1 MTTRNKPPFR
11 GDHVGSLLRPQTLK
25 DARGRFLGVDTA
37 ETNLAPH
44 ENAALREVEDQCIRE
59 VIALQKR
66 VGLRSATDGE
76 LRRRGWW
83 LELIMNW
90 EGFAATRLSAA
101 SPFAWRNE
109 KGKQQDS
116 SFLWITDK
124 IRWRPSAI
132 VRAFQFL
139 AANTDAVPKVTLPAP
154 PVVYCF
160 AGGDKAILSS
170 HYGDIDEFWDDLTQ
184 AYREE
189 LAALVKAGARYIQLD
204 DVTIPFL
211 CDPSFA
217 SVFQSW
223 GSRTDQLLS
232 TYANR
237 INQAIAGLPEDVT
250 ITLHQCRG
258 NREGLWMAAGG
269 YDPVAEVLF
278 NEINAHGY
286 FLEYDTP
293 RAGSFEPLRFLPQ
306 NKVAALGIVS
316 TKTPL
321 LESVEQIERRIEE
334 ASRFAPLDSLALSNQ
349 CGFASSVQ
357 GNPLSESDQ
366 EAKLARIVEV
376 AAKVWPDA

>member
-1 MTTRNKPPFR
+1 M
-11 GDHVGSLLRPQTLK
+11 GSLLRPQKLK
-25 DARGRFLGVDTA
+25 DARERLLGVDTA
-37 ETNLAPH
+37 ETNLGPH

-76 LRRRGWW
+76 LRRRGWM

-90 EGFAATRLSAA
+90 EGINATRESAT
-101 SPFAWRNE
+101 SPFAWQNE

-116 SFLWITDK
+116 STLWITGK
-124 IRWRPSAI
+124 IRWRASPI
-132 VRAFQFL
+132 VRAFEFL
-139 AANTDAVPKVTLPAP
+139 AKNTDAVPKVTIPAP
-154 PVVYCF
+154 PVVYSF

-170 HYGDIDEFWDDLTQ
+170 HYNDIDEFWDDLIQ
-184 AYREE
+184 AYRQE
-189 LAALVKAGARYIQLD
+189 LAALVDAGARYIQLD
-204 DVTIPFL
+204 DVSIPFI

-217 SVFQSW
+217 DVFQSW
-223 GSRTDQLLS
+223 GSGANQLLS

-237 INQAIAGLPEDVT
+237 INQALDGLPEDVT
-250 ITLHQCRG
+250 ITMHQCRG
-258 NREGLWMAAGG
+258 NREGLWVAKGG

-278 NEINAHGY
+278 NQINAHGY

-293 RAGSFEPLRFLPQ
+293 RAGSFEPLRFVPEG
-306 NKVAALGIVS
+306 KVAALGLVS
-316 TKTPL
+316 TKTPV
-321 LESVEQIERRIEE
+321 LESADQIEQRIEE
-334 ASRFAPLDSLALSNQ
+334 ASRFAPLDRLALATQ
-349 CGFASSVQ
+349 CGFASSVK